1 MLIGVYIA
9 KKSHVLKDLCALTME
24 PKDLLAE
31 VSFLRLPLKR
41 GNTNS
46 ALNHGK

>member
-1 MLIGVYIA
+1 MLIGVDIA
-9 KKSHVLKDLCALTME
+9 RESRVLKDLCALAME

-46 ALNHGK
+46 ALKYLK